1 MKTRKKARKAARP
14 IREPARVSDLNGEL
28 AALRKAEDEAGVI
41 FGDVE
46 DGFDD
51 LTDRG
56 LDDRFPLVK
65 AHFLG
70 SDGSAGSNVKPIE
83 ERSYDERIFSRE
95 GALAPPYS
103 PEVLCKI
110 HEHSNALRQNVDAYC
125 VNIDGNGH
133 RFEPVIDLEGDEAFD
148 KVRDAMFIDRL
159 ATSEEDGGATPEFP
173 SDDEVE
179 AMIDVME
186 DEMRLEKARVETF
199 FRFCC
204 LDESFVSLRKRT
216 RQDRE
221 IMGNGYWEVIR
232 DDSGAL
238 AQFTYI
244 PGFTARLMPLGS
256 SAVETTMRI
265 KRTPLSFQDLTVNRR
280 FRRFVQVFEGARVF
294 FKEFGDPRIMSSQ
307 SGEYYN
313 DVDALEKEEGK
324 GTSQATEVIHFNIHS
339 PRSPYGI
346 PRWIGTLLAVLGSR
360 QAEEVNFLYFEN
372 KSVPPLAILVSGGT
386 LTKDSASGLK
396 DYIKTHIKGRQNFH
410 KILVI
415 EGVPSSAASLDG
427 QAGRM
432 RIEIVP
438 LTGAQQ
444 KDALFQAYDERNI
457 DKIGMSFRLPR
468 LLRGDIR
475 DFNRGTAEAALE
487 FAEMQVFSP
496 EREDFDWFVNR
507 KIMADL
513 GIKYWLF
520 ASNAPTTRNPIDL
533 AEMISQLVREAILTP
548 EEARE
553 LAQGIFNRDF
563 KRIDELWTKIPP
575 KLLIAGIL
583 PENAEGFDLLEPDEE
598 GGEEEEPEAG
608 LEGPDDGGEMGDEGL
623 EEGAEKVTLGKRLRA
638 RSRRLK
644 LSKRYRK
651 ANRERNLRKLAQDL
665 VSLRNVLDEA
675 ERVEAK
681 KTFDVAKREL
691 AKPTALNDETVP
703 RETIEVPEEE
713 IARFFEDRS

>member
-1 MKTRKKARKAARP
+1 MNSRKKKATRP
-14 IREPARVSDLNGEL
+14 IREPFRVSNLSDEI
-28 AALRKAEDEAGVI
+28 AKEEDKEGAF
-41 FGDVE
+41 FGDAE
-46 DGFDD
+46 RGFDE
-51 LTDRG
+51 LTERG
-56 LDDRFPLVK
+56 LNDRFPLVK

-70 SDGSAGSNVKPIE
+70 SDGSNVKPIE

-95 GALAPPYS
+95 GALSPPYS

-110 HEHSNALRQNVDAYC
+110 HEHSNALRQNIDAYC

-133 RFEPVIDLEGDEAFD
+133 RFDPVIDLEADEAFE
-148 KVRDAMFIDRL
+148 KVRDAMFIDRI
-159 ATSEEDGGATPEFP
+159 SISDDEGKGETPDFP
-173 SDDEVE
+173 SDEEVE
-179 AMIDVME
+179 ATIDEME

-204 LDESFVSLRKRT
+204 LDESFISLRKRT
-216 RQDRE
+216 RQDLE
-221 IMGNGYWEVIR
+221 IMGNGFWEVIR
-232 DDSGAL
+232 DDSGSL
-238 AQFTYI
+238 VQFTYI
-244 PGFTARLMPLGS
+244 PGFTSRLMPLDS
-256 SAVETTMRI
+256 SLVETTTRI
-265 KRTPLSFQDLTVNRR
+265 KRTPISFQNLRVNRR

-307 SGEYYN
+307 TGEYYK

-324 GTSQATEVIHFNIHS
+324 GISQATEVIHFSIHS
-339 PRSPYGI
+339 PRSAYGI

-386 LTKDSASGLK
+386 LSKDSASGLQ
-396 DYIKTHIKGRQNFH
+396 DYIKTHLKGRQNFH

-415 EGVPSSAASLDG
+415 EGVSSSASLDG

-444 KDALFQAYDERNI
+444 KDALFQSYDERNI

-487 FAEMQVFSP
+487 FAEMQVFAP
-496 EREDFDWFVNR
+496 EREDFDWFINR
-507 KIMADL
+507 KIIAEL
-513 GIKYWLF
+513 GIRYWEF
-520 ASNAPTTRNPIDL
+520 RSNSPNVTNPIDL

-563 KRIDELWTKIPP
+563 KRIDEIWTKIPP
-575 KLLIAGIL
+575 KLLISGIL
-583 PENAEGFDLLEPDEE
+583 PENVEGFDLLEPDEKE
-598 GGEEEEPEAG
+598 SDDETSDNE
-608 LEGPDDGGEMGDEGL
+608 LEDV
-623 EEGAEKVTLGKRLRA
+623 AEKVTIGKRLRV
-638 RSRRLK
+638 RSQRLK

-651 ANRERNLRKLAQDL
+651 ANRARGLRKLAQDL

-675 ERVEAK
+675 ERIEAK
-681 KTFDVAKREL
+681 KSFNISKAEL
-691 AKPTALNDETVP
+691 NESGDIADMNVP
-703 RETIEVPEEE
+703 RETIEVPEAEL
-713 IARFFEDRS
+713 ARFFEDRS